1 MVTQH
6 LQPISDPFSFLGLKK
21 LKETSSWNRPTS
33 AYINDHAKDQLQSE
47 HKIYTNLEYFCSKK
61 I

>member
-1 MVTQH
+1 M
-6 LQPISDPFSFLGLKK
+6 SPFRRNAI
-21 LKETSSWNRPTS
+21 ERPVPDGPMGHGVNVP
-33 AYINDHAKDQLQSE
+33 ARAEAVQSE